1 MRVHQLGWALGTDH
15 TLDSDSRQ
23 LDAAGDT
30 RVSCCQ
36 TGEGMVMTW
45 MMQTMGWMGWMVV
58 KVWVAGVMGMV
69 STLWTITGG
78 SQRIPATPRPTGLR
92 SPPRVILT
100 GGRSPY
106 TLPLIRVLARSGAA
120 VAVAESMAL
129 PLSRFSADVSKSFRL
144 PCGPAED
151 YDLWVESLRAAAR
164 EWEADLIIPT
174 CEEAVWLAQA
184 APVLEKDGVALLV
197 HSDGEEMVGFHSKAG
212 IMDSMEAAG
221 LGAHVPYTCVV
232 DSGRTVVDAIREVAD
247 ASSAKEV
254 VVAKPEFSRFG
265 TRVRFVDVA
274 HGARDVVEIVHGFA
288 EGGGRHVIQQWIGGR
303 GMCSYSVVWEGRVLA
318 HCAYVPS
325 AVVDTGA
332 SATVTSIVHPG
343 IAAFVASWAQAH
355 SYSGQVG
362 FDFIEREEDG
372 RLFVLECNPRT
383 TLGVALLVH
392 TASDRRALV
401 YALLSPLL
409 TLQHN
414 NSIDDDPLVGGAGGA
429 AGIGNEPGVVA
440 GVAGILVGI
449 AIPKA
454 PNMSALLGYL
464 SQVFRIRDV
473 LYDSLD
479 RRPWLFQV
487 VCASEVALRAWTH
500 SMSLAE
506 ATTMDIEYSSC
517 PSR

>member
-1 MRVHQLGWALGTDH
+1 
-15 TLDSDSRQ
+15 
-23 LDAAGDT
+23 
-30 RVSCCQ
+30 
-36 TGEGMVMTW
+36 MVMRW
-45 MMQTMGWMGWMVV
+45 MRQTIQWMGWMVA
-58 KVWVAGVMGMV
+58 KVWVAAAMGVV
-69 STLWTITGG
+69 SMIWTVTGG
-78 SQRIPATPRPTGLR
+78 SQSIPATPRPTGLR

-120 VAVAESMAL
+120 VAVAEAMAL
-129 PLSRFSADVSKSFRL
+129 PLSRFSADVSRGFHL

-151 YDLWVESLRAAAR
+151 YDRWVESLRAAAR

-184 APVLEKDGVALLV
+184 APLLENDGVALLV
-197 HSDGEEMVGFHSKAG
+197 HSDGETMVGFHSKAG

-232 DSGRTVVDAIREVAD
+232 DSAHTLVAAINEVAD
-247 ASSAKEV
+247 ASPAKEVPV

-274 HGARDVVEIVHGFA
+274 HGAHDVVEIVHGFA
-288 EGGGRHVIQQWIGGR
+288 EGGGRHVIQQCIEGR
-303 GMCSYSVVWEGRVLA
+303 AMCSYSVAWEGRVLA

-355 SYSGQVG
+355 NYSGQVG
-362 FDFIEREEDG
+362 FDFIEREEDR

-383 TLGVALLVH
+383 TLGVSLLVH
-392 TASDRRALV
+392 TAADRRALV

-409 TLQHN
+409 LLPSQHS
-414 NSIDDDPLVGGAGGA
+414 NSSNDPPARGVGGAGDDA
-429 AGIGNEPGVVA
+429 GNERGVVA

-454 PNMSALLGYL
+454 PHVSALLGYVA
-464 SQVFRIRDV
+464 QVFRVRDV
-473 LYDSLD
+473 LYDGLD
-479 RRPWLFQV
+479 RGPWLGQV
-487 VCASEVALRAWTH
+487 VCASEVALRAWTR

-506 ATTMDIEYSSC
+506 ATTIDIEYSGARSM
-517 PSR
+517 